1 MQHVPQIVRQQF
13 VVAWSSLVW
22 KPPWIPRISST
33 ATRCYADFLPD
44 EVFLSLTTG
53 PQLTRLQKNSKILLA
68 LTGQMMVKV
77 TSKRKFCTALR
88 STHNRKQKAVTMNTF
103 RTTIGIAA
111 CVGVLAA
118 SATSVFAVGD
128 IFTIGDASD
137 VSVSSSLLV
146 QTATVQ
152 LTDVGL
158 PTYSIIPSVTDIALS
173 APGAGVGSDIL
184 KGDPVT
190 PITTAPVTYST
201 TPEPGTMMLGALGGG
216 MLWFVRSRRQ
226 ARRN

>member
-1 MQHVPQIVRQQF
+1 
-13 VVAWSSLVW
+13 
-22 KPPWIPRISST
+22 
-33 ATRCYADFLPD
+33 
-44 EVFLSLTTG
+44 
-53 PQLTRLQKNSKILLA
+53 
-68 LTGQMMVKV
+68 
-77 TSKRKFCTALR
+77 
-88 STHNRKQKAVTMNTF
+88 MNTF

-190 PITTAPVTYST
+190 PITTATVTYST